1 VHYRPKEL
9 ALTQEELIQT
19 YPRLWHM
26 AEDGSWDSI
35 SKQGLLS
42 TSALLDLY
50 EIDGARR
57 REIESEHRPE
67 SIKISRSGFP
77 DAVIRDQK
85 PMSDAALRKC
95 LTDGIT
101 PSQWY
106 EILNAKVFFWLS
118 KRRLRR
124 LLGARAYRAF
134 PQTVLTLDTK
144 SIVESHKDNILL
156 SPINSGST
164 IMKPQPRGKGT
175 FLSIEDYPFEKWR
188 KKRSA
193 RNAVVELVIPGSV
206 KDIMEHVIAAHRVI
220 ESKPTEIWRRQG
232 TDPSDGP

>member
-1 VHYRPKEL
+1 L
-9 ALTQEELIQT
+9 ALREEDLIQT

-50 EIDGARR
+50 KIDGATRR
-57 REIESEHRPE
+57 KIEAEHRPE
-67 SIKISRSGFP
+67 SIKISRAGLS

-85 PMSDAALRKC
+85 PMSDSALTKC

-101 PSQWY
+101 PSEWCQT
-106 EILNAKVFFWLS
+106 LNGKVFFWLS

-124 LLGARAYRAF
+124 LLGAKAYREF
-134 PQTVLTLDTK
+134 PQTVLTLDT
-144 SIVESHKDNILL
+144 ESLVKAHSKEILL

-164 IMKPQPRGKGT
+164 IMQPQPRGTGT
-175 FLSIEDYPFEKWR
+175 FRSIEDYPFDEWR
-188 KKRSA
+188 KKT
-193 RNAVVELVIPGSV
+193 
-206 KDIMEHVIAAHRVI
+206 KF
-220 ESKPTEIWRRQG
+220 
-232 TDPSDGP
+232 